1 MKLLI
6 LLLFI
11 LFTSVTSTCMEAR
24 LEAQSNNL
32 IGVFVPRCNEEN
44 GELYKTLQ
52 CHGSTGFCWCVRE
65 EDGAKISDEPFR
77 LTDVGHLESLCD

>member
-1 MKLLI
+1 MKLII

-11 LFTSVTSTCMEAR
+11 IFTSATSTCMEAR

-52 CHGSTGFCWCVRE
+52 CHGSTGFCWCVQE

-77 LTDVGHLESLCD
+77 LTDVGHLQSLCD